1 MSTNDPHGSPQ
12 YRSAGSQ
19 PTGPEQQPAYG
30 GEQSYAGGPNGYG
43 YQQQQGYQQSGY
55 HQPGPYGYQHTMQRA
70 GAQPGVHVGF
80 GEAIKRFFAKYAQFS
95 GRASRSEYWWVAL
108 FFFLVSFVLNT
119 LVTAVGTDSFGELNG
134 LGVVLSLVLFVFAFG
149 TLVPS
154 LAVAVRR
161 LHDVNLSGWMLLI
174 GLIPFVGWIVLI
186 VLTVLP
192 PKPEG
197 ARFDR

>member
-1 MSTNDPHGSPQ
+1 LSTNDPHGGPQ
-12 YRSAGSQ
+12 YQPVDGR
-19 PTGPEQQPAYG
+19 PTGPEPQPAYG
-30 GEQSYAGGPNGYG
+30 GRQGDPGGPNGYG
-43 YQQQQGYQQSGY
+43 YQQQQGYSQSGY
-55 HQPGPYGYQHTMQRA
+55 HQPGPYGYQQSMQRT
-70 GAQPGVHVGF
+70 GTQPGVPVGF

-134 LGVVLSLVLFVFAFG
+134 FGVVLSLVLFVFALG

-161 LHDVNLSGWMLLI
+161 LHDVNLSGWMLLL

>member
-12 YRSAGSQ
+12 YQPVDGR
-19 PTGPEQQPAYG
+19 PTGPEPQPAYG
-30 GEQSYAGGPNGYG
+30 GRQGYPGGPNGYG
-43 YQQQQGYQQSGY
+43 YQQQQGYPQSGY
-55 HQPGPYGYQHTMQRA
+55 HQPGPYGYQQSMQRT
-70 GAQPGVHVGF
+70 GTQPGVPVGF

-134 LGVVLSLVLFVFAFG
+134 FGVVLSLVLFVFALG

-161 LHDVNLSGWMLLI
+161 LHDVNSSGWMLLI